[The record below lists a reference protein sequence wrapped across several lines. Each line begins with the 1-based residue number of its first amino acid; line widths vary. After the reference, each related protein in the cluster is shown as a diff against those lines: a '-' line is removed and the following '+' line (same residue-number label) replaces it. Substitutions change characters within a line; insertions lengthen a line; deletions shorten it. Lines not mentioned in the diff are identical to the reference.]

1 MRLFSSKLFV
11 FSFIAFAKLISTKQK
26 KTKKDKN
33 IFSHLLTLNI
43 TVFTHNKQINK
54 VAKKIKVKCK
64 IKLIGGKIISTAFK
78 LSWIIER
85 SKIWVK
91 KASKITKAIKQSTTT
106 TL

>member
-11 FSFIAFAKLISTKQK
+11 FSFIAFAKLISTNK
-26 KTKKDKN
+26 KNKKDKN